1 MLLEMRSKA
10 GLNQGEL
17 AGLLGVDT
25 STLRR
30 WEEGRRNP
38 SSAARRLIA
47 LIDLLYFEP
56 HRLDALLLPGGILAT
71 RFREHGQLPPLAPA
85 SRYAPHLAHGN
96 GD

>member
-38 SSAARRLIA
+38 SSAARRLIE

-56 HRLDALLLPGGILAT
+56 HRLDALLLPGESWPPAFASTASFPVGSSKQVCAT
-71 RFREHGQLPPLAPA
+71 FGARPW
-85 SRYAPHLAHGN
+85 
-96 GD
+96 

>member
-1 MLLEMRSKA
+1 MELFVRRLDPQTKRQECRHMLLEMRSKA

-38 SSAARRLIA
+38 SSAARR
-47 LIDLLYFEP
+47 
-56 HRLDALLLPGGILAT
+56 G
-71 RFREHGQLPPLAPA
+71 
-85 SRYAPHLAHGN
+85 
-96 GD
+96 